1 MSKENTI
8 TVAGTEFYIDDIV
21 EVILK
26 RMIPDAEEDEN
37 TGVLRLTVT
46 EKDIEDNALD
56 FANDYPDEIGLGTA
70 FDRLGFGYE
79 VDRSVGFVE
88 LFDAPKELIGE
99 YELAVEWNIHDG
111 ERVTSLKKVK

>member
-1 MSKENTI
+1 MSTNDTI
-8 TVAGTEFYIDDIV
+8 TVAGTEFYTDDIV

-37 TGVLRLTVT
+37 GTLHLTVT

-56 FANDYPDEIGLGTA
+56 FANDYPEDTGRGTA
-70 FDRLGFGYE
+70 FGRLGFGYE

-88 LFDAPKELIGE
+88 LFDVPNELAGE
-99 YELAVEWNIHDG
+99 YELEVEWNIYDG